1 MQIFCFL
8 EQPCSHKS
16 FVLSPRG
23 SFPGCKIRA
32 FFFVFHWLKKMPLLE
47 NSLLF
52 FCFFSLPFR
61 SHKGLPFMHQID
73 EKFHTPSKKHWRN
86 WEHHIKVVTWM
97 CFTLVGCGRGLL
109 IHFAPNSTLFP
120 QHRGAAQADI
130 HASLQKSI
138 CFPENHSPIRFSFGN
153 TAVCLSHLEW
163 QCWKDLPWKSSVF
176 FLYLG
181 GLVTYRPKRGLEK
194 QNHSCTTAH
203 WNLAYSLPNPSRAP
217 RGLCARGFTSM
228 SATFVKKNWNTV

>member
-1 MQIFCFL
+1 
-8 EQPCSHKS
+8 
-16 FVLSPRG
+16 
-23 SFPGCKIRA
+23 
-32 FFFVFHWLKKMPLLE
+32 MPLLE

-73 EKFHTPSKKHWRN
+73 EKIHTSYQGGNLNVFHT
-86 WEHHIKVVTWM
+86 
-97 CFTLVGCGRGLL
+97 GRVWTGSSHSFCAKLYP
-109 IHFAPNSTLFP
+109 FFP

-138 CFPENHSPIRFSFGN
+138 CFPENHSSIRFSFGN
-153 TAVCLSHLEW
+153 TAVCVSHLEW
-163 QCWKDLPWKSSVF
+163 QCWKGLPWKSSVF

-194 QNHSCTTAH
+194 QNHGCTTAH

-217 RGLCARGFTSM
+217 RGLCACGFTSM